1 MPSSPNLVSLISQFI
16 TPDMLGRIASSFGI
30 DRAAVQKAVG
40 AGIPGILAALMSA
53 VSKPGGAARVENTI
67 DQQEPGLL
75 ATAARMMGTPQQAAV
90 AEEGLG
96 ALSSLLGSNTTATLA
111 TALNRYAGVGDNG
124 AKGLLGLLTPAIM
137 GVLGQQSTGTGGVA
151 QLLASQKDNIMRALP
166 SGFASHL
173 SGTGVLENV
182 TTAAAD
188 QASRARSSYAA
199 ERSSGNWLLPVLA
212 ALALLGLG
220 WYLLSGPRHDRVATA
235 PPAPQTQTPAQTAR
249 MGGAPFVVA
258 QKDLA
263 SWTHKPVYSSDNKK
277 IGEITE
283 LIRNPEDKVTDIYM
297 DAETTL
303 GIGGQRYHISADK
316 VSDVKPDGL
325 VLSMTE
331 AEVKAMPNNANNA
344 SGQPKTT
351 P

>member
-16 TPDMLGRIASSFGI
+16 TPEMLGRVASSFGI

-40 AGIPGILAALMSA
+40 AGIPRILAALTSA
-53 VSKPGGAARVENTI
+53 VSKPGGAARVENAI

-75 ATAARMMGTPQQAAV
+75 ATAARLMGTPQQATV

-96 ALSSLLGSNTTATLA
+96 ALSSLLGGNATSTLA

-137 GVLGQQSTGTGGVA
+137 GVLGQQSTGAGGVA

-166 SGFASHL
+166 SGFASQL
-173 SGTGVLENV
+173 SGTGLLENV
-182 TTAAAD
+182 TTAASD

-199 ERSSGNWLLPVLA
+199 ERSSGNWVLPVLA

-220 WYLLSGPRHDRVATA
+220 WYLLSGPSRHDRVATA
-235 PPAPQTQTPAQTAR
+235 PPPPPATQTAPHPQAAR
-249 MGGAPFVVA
+249 MGGAPFVVP

-263 SWTHKPVYSSDNKK
+263 SWTHKPIYSSDNKK

-297 DAETTL
+297 DAESTL
-303 GIGGQRYHISADK
+303 GIGGQRYHVSADK
-316 VSDVKPDGL
+316 VSEVKPDGL

-331 AEVKAMPNNANNA
+331 AEVKAMPNA
-344 SGQPKTT
+344 SEHPKPT

>member
-16 TPDMLGRIASSFGI
+16 TPDMLGRIASAFGI

-40 AGIPGILAALMSA
+40 AGIPGILAALTST
-53 VSKPGGAARVENTI
+53 VSKPGGAARVENAI

-75 ATAARMMGTPQQAAV
+75 ATAARMMGTPQQATV

-96 ALSSLLGSNTTATLA
+96 ALSSLLGGNTTSTLA
-111 TALNRYAGVGDNG
+111 AALNRYAGVGDNG

-137 GVLGQQSTGTGGVA
+137 GILGQQSAGPGGVA
-151 QLLASQKDNIMRALP
+151 QLLASQKDNIARALP
-166 SGFASHL
+166 SGFANYL
-173 SGTGVLENV
+173 GGTGILDNIT
-182 TTAAAD
+182 TTAAS
-188 QASRARSSYAA
+188 QTSRARSSYGT

-220 WYLLSGPRHDRVATA
+220 WYLMSGTSRHDRVATA
-235 PPAPQTQTPAQTAR
+235 PPATQTDTHTQTAR
-249 MGGAPFVVA
+249 VGGAPFVVS

-263 SWTHKPVYSSDNKK
+263 SWTHKPIYSSDNKK
-277 IGEITE
+277 VGEITE
-283 LIRNPEDKVTDIYM
+283 LVRNPQDKVTDVYM

-303 GIGGQRYHISADK
+303 GIGGQRYHVSADK
-316 VSDVKPDGL
+316 VSEVKPDGL

-331 AEVKAMPNNANNA
+331 AEVKSMPNA
-344 SGQPKTT
+344 SEHPKTT